1 MRSWGRSWGV
11 ALRLPGARALLVAA
25 LVARLGFAATT
36 LPALLLLA
44 ERFDGFTVAGI
55 ALAGFGI
62 TSAVLAPLRGRLVDR
77 TGARGLLGL
86 TGAYLL
92 ILGPAPWVPTSL
104 PWLAV
109 LLATLAGAVAP
120 PLAAVARRG
129 WTAMLGSA
137 PDEVRTAAFSA
148 DSLSEEFAYVA
159 GPALA
164 GVGLVLVG
172 AGPTFLAALAGV
184 VAGGLALSV
193 LAVRHHPAAQE
204 DGSPRPHVPLTGAA
218 RRTVMRAALSV
229 AGLGAVIG
237 LVDTAVP
244 ALAADAGSPGL
255 AGALLALYT
264 AGSVIG
270 VLVVSVRP
278 AADPD
283 RRRVR
288 VGLLLVLLV
297 LPLVL
302 VREPIP
308 LGVALVVAGL
318 PIGPLLVTSFLQVDR
333 DVPLGAATQAYAWV
347 TTASNALGALSMA
360 AAGVV
365 IDRVGPGWVLVA
377 TPVAAAMT
385 GIPAWL
391 LDRRDR
397 ARSASA
403 PVLGR

>member
-1 MRSWGRSWGV
+1 MRSWAQ
-11 ALRLPGARALLVAA
+11 ALRLPGARSLLVAA
-25 LVARLGFAATT
+25 LVARLGFGATT

-44 ERFDGFTVAGI
+44 ERFDGFTVAGV

-86 TGAYLL
+86 VVAYVV

-104 PWLAV
+104 PWLAIT
-109 LLATLAGAVAP
+109 LATLAGAVAP

-129 WTAMLGSA
+129 WTALLGDA
-137 PDEVRTAAFSA
+137 PEDVRTAAFSA

-164 GVGLVLVG
+164 GVGIAV
-172 AGPTFLAALAGV
+172 AGSGPAFLAAIAAVAVGGV
-184 VAGGLALSV
+184 ALSTLALR
-193 LAVRHHPAAQE
+193 RHATP
-204 DGSPRPHVPLTGAA
+204 DGEPGPRPHVPLSGRA
-218 RRTVMRAALSV
+218 RRTVVRTALSV

-244 ALAADAGSPGL
+244 ALATQAGSPGL
-255 AGALLALYT
+255 GGLLLALYT

-278 AADPD
+278 TSDPD

-288 VGLLLVLLV
+288 VGLLLILLV
-297 LPLVL
+297 VPLTFMHETV
-302 VREPIP
+302 P
-308 LGVALVVAGL
+308 LAFALVVAGL
-318 PIGPLLVTSFLQVDR
+318 PIGPLLVTSYLQVDR
-333 DVPLGAATQAYAWV
+333 DVPLAAATQGYAWV
-347 TTASNALGALSMA
+347 TTASNALGALAMA
-360 AAGVV
+360 LAGVL
-365 IDRVGPGWVLVA
+365 IDRVGPGWVLA
-377 TPVAAAMT
+377 LAPVAAAST

-391 LDRRDR
+391 VDRADR
-397 ARSASA
+397 ARDRVDRS
-403 PVLGR
+403 